1 MNKRRKFL
9 GLLTSA
15 VVLPH
20 LPVNAASRHS
30 PPSGPPVAEDI
41 SLGRL
46 LELIPDNPATRRLG
60 RAVLDLPGLDRFPE
74 AAATRLLEG
83 LGGNASLTLE
93 QLRDRLEIL
102 RQTDFEDGRMV
113 TVQVWILADSE
124 ADALAVATFYRAG

>member
-20 LPVNAASRHS
+20 LPVNAASQHS
-30 PPSGPPVAEDI
+30 PPSGPSVAEDI

-60 RAVLDLPGLDRFPE
+60 RAVLDLPGPDRFPE
-74 AAATRLLEG
+74 AAATRLFEG
-83 LGGNASLTLE
+83 VSGNASLTLE
-93 QLRDRLEIL
+93 QLRDHLKIL
-102 RQTDFEDGRMV
+102 RLTEFEDGRMV
-113 TVQVWILADSE
+113 TVQGWILAHSE